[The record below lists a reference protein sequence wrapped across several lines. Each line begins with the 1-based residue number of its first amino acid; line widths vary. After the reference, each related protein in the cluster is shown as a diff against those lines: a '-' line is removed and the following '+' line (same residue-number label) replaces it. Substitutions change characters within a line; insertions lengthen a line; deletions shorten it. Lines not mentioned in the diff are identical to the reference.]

1 MEFLAN
7 GARRR
12 PLNPSPISAVR
23 LSRLLPKSSSDEE
36 AVPLRR
42 VLLWALVAVGI
53 VVGLVLYFIY
63 ERQITPLVG

>member
-1 MEFLAN
+1 
-7 GARRR
+7 
-12 PLNPSPISAVR
+12 
-23 LSRLLPKSSSDEE
+23 
-36 AVPLRR
+36 